1 MRTVKPGPA
10 GAVKGNAA
18 TGNEGSDHGE
28 VAGGDTGKPPGRA
41 EGMAGLAK
49 GLAIL
54 EAFRQRR
61 GHLTITDAA
70 GAVGVSRATARRC
83 LLTLVALG
91 YLAHDGKYF
100 RPTPRMLWLGSAYVE
115 GASLPQLA
123 QPLLA
128 SVRDRLGES
137 ASLAVL
143 QDGEALFIARAEA
156 ERIVVTGVR
165 VGASLPAWVSAT
177 GHVLL
182 GGLPEGQLTR
192 YLSQCRPQQR
202 TPRTPVDPGEIRR
215 RIEAA
220 RAEGAAFTDEELEL
234 GLRSVAVPV
243 RDQHGAIQ
251 AAMSVSAAAARVP
264 MSELRSRFLPVLREH
279 ADRLGRML

>member
-1 MRTVKPGPA
+1 MPRSIVPPHPGVAGQRGSQRGSQCRPVDITIICSYNEHMSSMRTVKPGPA

-61 GHLTITDAA
+61 GRLTITDAA

-83 LLTLVALG
+83 LLTLVELG

-123 QPLLA
+123 
-128 SVRDRLGES
+128 
-137 ASLAVL
+137 
-143 QDGEALFIARAEA
+143 
-156 ERIVVTGVR
+156 
-165 VGASLPAWVSAT
+165 
-177 GHVLL
+177 
-182 GGLPEGQLTR
+182 
-192 YLSQCRPQQR
+192 
-202 TPRTPVDPGEIRR
+202 
-215 RIEAA
+215 
-220 RAEGAAFTDEELEL
+220 
-234 GLRSVAVPV
+234 
-243 RDQHGAIQ
+243 
-251 AAMSVSAAAARVP
+251 
-264 MSELRSRFLPVLREH
+264 
-279 ADRLGRML
+279 